1 MSAISLSKAL
11 RTPKVSLDAG
21 NVGFTVSNL
30 FDENN
35 KCAIPQLLV
44 DTYGRPVAIDAGLP
58 FLGNGAPA
66 CSTAL
71 YRISTENELRPQYSE
86 YLNVP
91 QGLQLTQNEYVG
103 RPYYDTLGVNRQR
116 AFGND
121 GQFLR
126 MQAPD
131 ANPGSDKSW
140 YAQQAFL
147 NNQLVNKFD
156 NRLWLNSGDS
166 LQSGF

>member
-1 MSAISLSKAL
+1 MSSISLTKAL
-11 RTPKVSLDAG
+11 RTPKVSNDPG
-21 NVGFTVSNL
+21 NVAFTVSNL

-35 KCAIPQLLV
+35 KCAIPQLLI
-44 DTYGRPVAIDAGLP
+44 DSYGRPTSIDGGLP

-71 YRISTENELRPQYSE
+71 YRISTENMLRPQYSE

-91 QGLQLTQNEYVG
+91 QGMQLTQNEYVG
-103 RPYYDTLGVNRQR
+103 RSYYDTLGVNRDR
-116 AFGND
+116 AFGNE

-126 MQAPD
+126 MSAPT
-131 ANPGSDKSW
+131 ANPASDKSW
-140 YAQQAFL
+140 YDQQAFL
-147 NNQLVNKFD
+147 NNRIVNKFD
-156 NRLWLNSGDS
+156 NRVWLNSADS